1 MVPLTMLLNK
11 ISMELLY
18 DETIIWKVMIVVGTE
33 QLIGWLVG
41 DFVERDDAVDAIVDD
56 AVDSTARDAND

>member
-1 MVPLTMLLNK
+1 M
-11 ISMELLY
+11 Y
-18 DETIIWKVMIVVGTE
+18 DETTIWKTTIWKVMIVVGAE
-33 QLIGWLVG
+33 QLVGWLVG